1 MPMLRPTILAATMM
15 TTVLAYAPAS
25 AATVGS
31 ATVATTRS
39 CAAVNAATWCDG
51 FGPGQNPPTAIIYG
65 GGMGVGGA
73 TVLSPSP
80 GNYASADVEFG
91 FLDLPEIRA
100 ETRSDA
106 NTRVTISS
114 YGFKSLRYTGAEASD
129 FSLTGALHIVDS
141 SNNPVAGE
149 LPGGAIFTAY
159 VAIWDPS
166 IVAGLQT
173 PEELFTRLFYAPCGT
188 PGVLGVANWGGN
200 LPGGEFS
207 TLGTTSACSP
217 GSLTLNPGQDVLAV
231 TGMQLPVNRGG
242 WANSTST
249 FITRL
254 GDDLSTEQRSFLASS
269 LVSGRSLVPE
279 PGSWAML
286 IAGFG
291 LVGAM
296 SRRQRQA
303 MLPAVAG

>member
-1 MPMLRPTILAATMM
+1 MALAATMM
-15 TTVLAYAPAS
+15 TALLAQAPAG
-25 AATVGS
+25 AATLGS
-31 ATVATTRS
+31 ASVATTRS
-39 CAAVNAATWCDG
+39 CADVSATTICDG
-51 FGPGQNPPTAIIYG
+51 FGPGQFIPTAIIYG
-65 GGMGVGGA
+65 GGMGVGGTTLLA
-73 TVLSPSP
+73 PTP
-80 GNYASADVEFG
+80 GNLARATVEFG
-91 FLDLPEIRA
+91 DLDLPEIRA

-114 YGFKSLRYTGAEASD
+114 YGFKTLRYTGAEASD

-166 IVAGLQT
+166 VVFGLRT
-173 PEELFTRLFYAPCGT
+173 PQELFSQLFYAPCGT
-188 PGVLGVANWGGN
+188 PGVRGVANWRGN

-207 TLGTTSACSP
+207 TTGTTSASSP
-217 GSLTLNPGQDVLAV
+217 GSLTLNPGQEVLAV

-242 WANSTST
+242 FADSTST

-254 GDDLSTEQRSFLASS
+254 GDNLPTEQRTFLASS

-279 PGSWAML
+279 PGSWAMM

-296 SRRQRQA
+296 SRRRRQA
-303 MLPAVAG
+303 MLPVVAG

>member
-1 MPMLRPTILAATMM
+1 MIRPILLTATMM
-15 TTVLAYAPAS
+15 TATLGLAPAS

-39 CAAVNAATWCDG
+39 CAAVNATTWCDG
-51 FGPGQNPPTAIIYG
+51 FGPGQHPPTAIIYG
-65 GGMGVGGA
+65 GGMGVGGTTELA
-73 TVLSPSP
+73 PSS
-80 GNYASADVEFG
+80 GNYAFANVDFG

-106 NTRVTISS
+106 NTRVTLSS
-114 YGFKSLRYTGAEASD
+114 FGFKSLRYTGAEASD

-141 SNNPVAGE
+141 STNPTAGE

-166 IVAGLQT
+166 VVFGLRT
-173 PEELFTRLFYAPCGT
+173 PQELFSQLFYAPCGT
-188 PGVLGVANWGGN
+188 PGVRGVANWRGN

-207 TLGTTSACSP
+207 TTGTTSACSP
-217 GSLTLNPGQDVLAV
+217 GSLTLNPGQEVLAV

-242 WANSTST
+242 FADSTST

-254 GDDLSTEQRSFLASS
+254 GDNLPTEQRTFLASS

-279 PGSWAML
+279 PGSWAMM

-296 SRRQRQA
+296 SRRRRQA
-303 MLPAVAG
+303 MLPVVAG